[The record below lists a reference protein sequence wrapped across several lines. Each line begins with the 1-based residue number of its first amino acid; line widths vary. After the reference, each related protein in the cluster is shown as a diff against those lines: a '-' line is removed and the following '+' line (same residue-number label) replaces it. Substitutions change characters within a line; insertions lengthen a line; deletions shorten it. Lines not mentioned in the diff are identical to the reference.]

1 MRDRQREREKKKRGR
16 YNPRSQRV
24 TLESPSPT
32 HTHTSAVLGTVH
44 TRRYKLPSAG
54 DLACACLV
62 PTYCKMSC
70 GMGCWKKTT
79 VVAAVVVVL
88 VAVAAS
94 GVAGR
99 PNEDMDRSKDP
110 VFNVWEYAISNNRY
124 NPKREAAPSADPC
137 TTAIVSCCLINS
149 RAPRDHCFS
158 EYGCPGAW
166 FNNLCS
172 NKFKGLVRNVV
183 DQAFFG
189 GF

>member
-1 MRDRQREREKKKRGR
+1 
-16 YNPRSQRV
+16 
-24 TLESPSPT
+24 
-32 HTHTSAVLGTVH
+32 
-44 TRRYKLPSAG
+44 
-54 DLACACLV
+54 
-62 PTYCKMSC
+62 MSC

-94 GVAGR
+94 GVTGR